1 MTDLHE
7 AAKAAL
13 EWFALAEKREERNRK
28 EYGDTFGYSC
38 MGVAYA
44 DGRLKEIRT
53 IAANLRVA
61 LEAEQKSGHSPPKPN
76 DAWDEEDRARTD
88 EDWFFEAGHGED

>member
-61 LEAEQKSGHSPPKPN
+61 LGRE
-76 DAWDEEDRARTD
+76 DAYSLELKYWARL
-88 EDWFFEAGHGED
+88 